1 MGHPLESVKW
11 GKMVKI
17 ELTVVFSNGN
27 TETYVSESPS
37 MIRAKLKA
45 SLMVVFCT
53 AESIGHAV
61 KFETMEKPAVKRPR
75 VPHGLLTHN

>member
-1 MGHPLESVKW
+1 
-11 GKMVKI
+11 MVKI
-17 ELTVVFSNGN
+17 ELTMVFPNGS

-61 KFETMEKPAVKRPR
+61 RFETVEKPTIKRPR
-75 VPHGLLTHN
+75 VPMGQLV